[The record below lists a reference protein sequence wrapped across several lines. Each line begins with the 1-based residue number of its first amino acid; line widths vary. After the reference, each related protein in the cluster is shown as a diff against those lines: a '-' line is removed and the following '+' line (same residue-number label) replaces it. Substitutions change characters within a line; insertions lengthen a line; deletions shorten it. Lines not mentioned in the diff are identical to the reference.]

1 MPVAC
6 CHIHVSALT
15 VASMLT
21 TILVVFVCIP
31 CAQGN
36 STLMIIIDNRVEWDK
51 MLQLLHL
58 NY

>member
-6 CHIHVSALT
+6 CHIRVSALT

-21 TILVVFVCIP
+21 TILGVFVCIP

-36 STLMIIIDNRVEWDK
+36 STLMKIIDNRVKRDK
-51 MLQLLHL
+51 ILQLLYL
-58 NY
+58 NH